1 MANCVS
7 KIFRTLL
14 GGLAAL
20 LLLPIYFGGWIVY
33 GIVLCVRDFRAFASD
48 FIRSMADADYLPL
61 IGLSGCW
68 TLQANHRKA
77 VEADAEERY
86 EEALMHW
93 KKCACF
99 FDRHAMVKVAEHL
112 ELSSDDE
119 ENAQKAAAEW
129 YALAAAFGNAAA
141 EEKYTSITGVTL
153 EEKEK
158 QWIRRS
164 FIKYRKKYFEK

>member
-48 FIRSMADADYLPL
+48 FIRSMADADYVPL

-77 VEADAEERY
+77 VEADAEER
-86 EEALMHW
+86 
-93 KKCACF
+93 
-99 FDRHAMVKVAEHL
+99 
-112 ELSSDDE
+112 
-119 ENAQKAAAEW
+119 
-129 YALAAAFGNAAA
+129 
-141 EEKYTSITGVTL
+141 
-153 EEKEK
+153 
-158 QWIRRS
+158 
-164 FIKYRKKYFEK
+164 